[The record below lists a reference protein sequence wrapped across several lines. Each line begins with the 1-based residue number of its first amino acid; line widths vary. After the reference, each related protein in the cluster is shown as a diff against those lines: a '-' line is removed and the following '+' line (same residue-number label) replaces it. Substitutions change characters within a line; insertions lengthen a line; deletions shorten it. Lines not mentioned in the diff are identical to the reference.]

1 MLLVVAAAAL
11 LLIFVSSV
19 AAAASSPRPNILYIV
34 GDDFGHADIS
44 YHGGDIPT
52 PRMDELAAQGV
63 KLESFYTQ
71 PVCAASRSSILT
83 GRYVTRESQRE
94 SACVSRLVC
103 SV

>member
-1 MLLVVAAAAL
+1 MMLLVVAAAAL

-52 PRMDELAAQGV
+52 PRMD
-63 KLESFYTQ
+63 
-71 PVCAASRSSILT
+71 
-83 GRYVTRESQRE
+83 
-94 SACVSRLVC
+94 
-103 SV
+103 